1 MEYIARIHT
10 PFPEKFGIPRQSGL
24 AANAKGT
31 IVFEPKFRN
40 PDFASVAF
48 VGVFQGQAGNFSCYG
63 STTAARRQ
71 GTEGRVCNT
80 VPVSSEFHRPFLCE
94 TRKGTDR

>member
-40 PDFASVAF
+40 PDAVK
-48 VGVFQGQAGNFSCYG
+48 GIEEFSHLWLLWEF
-63 STTAARRQ
+63 SRARQ
-71 GTEGRVCNT
+71 ETFHATEGRVCNT